1 MRHDNSVFHSLQR
14 HIPWSVF
21 AALVEKYGAD
31 RRVRRLDTKSQF
43 LALLFGQLAGAASL
57 REIEAG
63 LASHAAR
70 LYHLGAAPAARSTL
84 SDANRR
90 RSWQV
95 FGDLFAHMA
104 KAACRRTRRH
114 LADAVCLLDATRLEV
129 SSLSQ
134 GWLKTQNGHRAVK
147 LHIAYD
153 LAGEAPLDATIT
165 AQTVNDIIP
174 ARAMKIV
181 AGMTY
186 VFDLAYYDFG
196 WWARLDAQ
204 GCRFVTRL
212 KVNTPIAARQE
223 QPVPEG
229 SDILCDRIGFLPGR
243 LASARQNP
251 FADPVRE
258 LRVRIATGKVIRLVT
273 NDLDAPAQEIADLYK
288 ARWQIELF
296 FKWIKQ
302 NLKITRFLGTS
313 ENAVRIQIFVALIA
327 YLLLRTAHAAQASVA
342 RPGAFVRLV
351 RLNIMH
357 RRPIDSLLKPPKPQP
372 QNNRQIAFDFIK
384 S

>member
-1 MRHDNSVFHSLQR
+1 MRHDNSVFHGLQR

-21 AALVEKYGAD
+21 DALVDKYGAD

-43 LALLFGQLAGAASL
+43 LALLFGQLSGAASL

-63 LASHAAR
+63 LSSHAAR

-84 SDANRR
+84 ADANQR

-114 LADAVCLLDATRLEV
+114 LADAAVLLDATRIEMR
-129 SSLSQ
+129 SISR
-134 GWLKTQNGHRAVK
+134 GWLTTQNGHRAVK

-153 LAGEAPLDATIT
+153 LAGQAPFGATVT
-165 AQTVNDIIP
+165 DQKVNDIIP
-174 ARAMKIV
+174 AKAMPIV

-186 VFDLAYYDFG
+186 VFDLAYYDFA
-196 WWARLDAQ
+196 WWARLDAA

-212 KVNTPIAARQE
+212 KVHTAIRTTRE
-223 QPVPEG
+223 LPVPEG
-229 SDILCDRIGFLPGR
+229 SNVLSDRIGFLPER
-243 LASARQNP
+243 MASSRQNP
-251 FADPVRE
+251 LADPLRE
-258 LRVRIATGKVIRLVT
+258 LSVRIATGKLIRLVT

-302 NLKITRFLGTS
+302 NLRIARFLGTS

-327 YLLLRTAHAAQASVA
+327 YLVLRAAHAAQTVIA
-342 RPGAFVRLV
+342 RPLAFVRLV

-357 RRPIDSLLKPPKPQP
+357 RRPVDQLMRPPNPP
-372 QNNRQIAFDFIK
+372 TQNPNQAAFNF
-384 S
+384 SQT

>member
-14 HIPWSVF
+14 HIPWPVF
-21 AALVEKYGAD
+21 DALVDKYGAD

-43 LALLFGQLAGAASL
+43 LALLFGQLSGAASL

-63 LASHAAR
+63 LSSHAAR

-84 SDANRR
+84 ADANQR

-104 KAACRRTRRH
+104 STACRRTRRH
-114 LADAVCLLDATRLEV
+114 LADAAVLLDATRIEM
-129 SSLSQ
+129 SSLSR
-134 GWLKTQNGHRAVK
+134 GWLTTQNGHRAVK

-153 LAGEAPLDATIT
+153 LAGKAPFGAAIT
-165 AQTVNDIIP
+165 DQKVNDILP
-174 ARAMKIV
+174 AKAMPIV

-186 VFDLAYYDFG
+186 VFDLAYYDFA
-196 WWARLDAQ
+196 WWARLDAA

-212 KVNTPIAARQE
+212 KVHTTIRATQE
-223 QPVPEG
+223 LPVPEG
-229 SDILCDRIGFLPGR
+229 SNVLSDRIGFLSER
-243 LASARQNP
+243 MASARQNP
-251 FADPVRE
+251 FKDPVRV
-258 LRVRIATGKVIRLVT
+258 LTVRIATGKLIRLVT
-273 NDLDAPAQEIADLYK
+273 NDLDASAQEIADLYK

-302 NLKITRFLGTS
+302 NLKIARCLGTS

-327 YLLLRTAHAAQASVA
+327 YLVLRAAHAAQNAVTTTL
-342 RPGAFVRLV
+342 AFTRLV

-357 RRPIDSLLKPPKPQP
+357 RRPIDQLTRPPNPPTSNPNQT
-372 QNNRQIAFDFIK
+372 AFDFNQT
-384 S
+384 